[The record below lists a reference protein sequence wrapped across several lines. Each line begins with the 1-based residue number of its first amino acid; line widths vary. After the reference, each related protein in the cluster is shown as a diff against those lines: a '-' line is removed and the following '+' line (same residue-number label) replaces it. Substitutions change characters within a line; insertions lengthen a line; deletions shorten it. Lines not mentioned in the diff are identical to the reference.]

1 MEISDRVR
9 SLERDLRSIFGS
21 RLKSIVAYGNGSAR
35 EPDRTLVI
43 VDHPGID
50 DLRAIA
56 DRIASWH
63 DAGLATPLLLGAHE
77 FARSLDAFPYEFGA
91 ILSNYALVTGE
102 SPFEGLRVD
111 PADLRR
117 ACEVQARSHLL
128 HLRED
133 YLETGGRSDAL
144 ADLIARSAPAF
155 VSLVANVK
163 RLNQGFVAAPVA
175 QHIERIASG
184 GTVTSEHARQIFP
197 DYLAATAALVEHIDR
212 LNTDGR

>member
-9 SLERDLRSIFGS
+9 LLERDLRSIFGS
-21 RLKSIVAYGNGSAR
+21 RLKSVVAYGNGVPR

-56 DRIASWH
+56 DRIARWRE
-63 DAGLATPLLLGAHE
+63 AGLATPLLLAAHE

-91 ILSNYALVTGE
+91 ILSNHAIVAGE
-102 SPFEGLRVD
+102 KPFKGLRVD

-144 ADLIARSAPAF
+144 ADLIVRSAPAF
-155 VSLVANVK
+155 VSLIANVK
-163 RLNQGFVAAPVA
+163 RLNQAFVAAPVA
-175 QHIERIASG
+175 GHIERIASG

-197 DYLAATAALVEHIDR
+197 DYLAATAALVEEIDR
-212 LNTDGR
+212 WKG